1 MNFFDENIYLNNL
14 YINILKPYQ
23 VYVKY
28 YYNNNINENYI
39 FQNSYNINIEKG
51 QNFNFIVS
59 FDCFLKNVKTNYTI
73 LILNKTEI
81 RNEISNECLF
91 FYYLEKRN
99 NFQIS
104 LNYLS
109 FVDNNENIRIKKE
122 IKFEHFGNYDIYI
135 LAQSLDS
142 LSIYKYLGMESYTY
156 TNDTNGLYQDTKNEN
171 FVYKN
176 KEMIAILIFILLL
189 LALIILFV
197 VFRYVRKRKLIKLF
211 NSINNSLLS
220 ENNNSSTSLSNLL
233 SYNNLYDLN
242 DSNLDQNYLLFEKP
256 KMEKENENKQND
268 KELELD
274 PGLLGQSPAPL
285 FGNTFRS
292 EEDKINY
299 ELSKINDSS
308 NNNYSKNIDE
318 EKNYINTNNGNE

>member
-1 MNFFDENIYLNNL
+1 
-14 YINILKPYQ
+14 
-23 VYVKY
+23 
-28 YYNNNINENYI
+28 
-39 FQNSYNINIEKG
+39 
-51 QNFNFIVS
+51 
-59 FDCFLKNVKTNYTI
+59 
-73 LILNKTEI
+73 LNKAEI
-81 RNEISNECLF
+81 KNEITNECLF
-91 FYYLEKRN
+91 FYYFGKRN
-99 NFQIS
+99 NSQINI
-104 LNYLS
+104 NYLS
-109 FVDNNENIRIKKE
+109 FIDNNENIRIKKE
-122 IKFEHFGNYDIYI
+122 ISFEQFGNYDIYI

-156 TNDTNGLYQDTKNEN
+156 TNDTNDLYQDTKNEN
-171 FVYKN
+171 FVYKS
-176 KEMIAILIFILLL
+176 KEMIAILIFIILLL
-189 LALIILFV
+189 VLIILFV

-220 ENNNSSTSLSNLL
+220 ENNNSSTSNSNLL

-242 DSNLDQNYLLFEKP
+242 DSDLDQNDLLFDKP
-256 KMEKENENKQND
+256 KMKKENENKQND